1 MENRN
6 VSHAAPAC
14 LRGRQPHSNAKRLLL
29 CLVILFL
36 GASGVVAQTN
46 TGQIEGVVRDQAGAV
61 IPGASVTATH
71 VASNLKVDRVT
82 DGSGAFL
89 FPSLAVGEYTLAVSS
104 NGFKQLTKTGIELR
118 IGQVI
123 SLEIGLE
130 AGDISVIETVT
141 VMGNEQLLQTTTAE
155 VSEVVDR
162 QRVSELPLNGRQF
175 IQLALLSEGVVKP
188 PGGTRGGALQQ
199 AGDLVN
205 VAGQRS
211 GHNIYLLDGVKVTD
225 EYFNNLVISP
235 SVDSIQEF
243 KIQKTSYAAEFGGK
257 ASALVNVATKSGAK
271 DFHGNIFEF
280 LRNEKFDAKNFFDDP
295 AKPIPPFKQNQFGGT
310 LGGPIVVPGI
320 FERRDRLFFFG
331 SYEGQRIRQSRTQ
344 TFSVPTAAM
353 RTGDLS
359 AFSDQIFD
367 PLTTDASGNRQPLSN
382 NRIPVGRLNPV
393 ALALLARLP
402 LPNQPGISRNLIST
416 AVESTDT
423 DQFSL
428 RLDGQLTP
436 KDTLFWRI
444 STFDA
449 DAFQPFG
456 TSKLNESLL
465 PGFGRGL
472 TTKANNIAFS
482 HTHFFNTDL
491 LNEFRFGYLRVSG
504 GQASENAGVDFAS
517 SAGLLGATQNAEDK
531 GYPQVSLGG
540 LFSTF
545 GDPTSFVTRR
555 DTSIEFYDNV
565 YVNRGAHKV
574 KFGVYW
580 FRLNFNPVNPDTA
593 RGNFTF
599 NGQFTGARPGQRGNA
614 FADFLLGYPGGAQV
628 GIGRGDENGR
638 TNWFHS
644 YIQDDWSPTR
654 RLTINIGLR
663 SEVNQP
669 IRDINN
675 RLAAIDLSVPGGRF
689 VIASDSGGNIS
700 PTAAALLPFI
710 PIPFVTSAE
719 AGWDRSLLRD
729 SSPRLAPRFGIAWRL
744 PGKRESVFR
753 GGYGIYLN
761 QWAYSVQQA
770 LARNLPFFLLKNI
783 SVASDAAAPTFSTQN
798 ILTSNAIG
806 TVGGNNMDYDF
817 RVEYAATVSL
827 SLQHMLTPTTAV
839 EVSYVGS
846 NVQGADSSTVRN
858 VPLPGSGP
866 IAPRRPV
873 PALSSFNSIRWDGY
887 SSYHAVTFRVE
898 RRLSE
903 GFSVNANYTLSKS
916 VDDASDPGGTTNEA
930 NLPQDVRDRGAERAL
945 SSFDHKHRFV
955 ASGSY
960 ELPFGKGERFL
971 NRPGLLTTLAGGW
984 KLTGIAT
991 LQSGAPFTVN
1001 DQTDRANIGQGPAQ
1015 RPNCLRDPN
1024 LPSGERTPDR
1034 WLDTTA
1040 FAPAAFGTFGN
1051 CGRNIVIGPG
1061 LVNFD
1066 VAAVKLFSFGE
1077 AKSVEFRAEGFNV
1090 FNTPNFDTPNRF
1102 AFTQNFGK
1110 IFSAGPSRQIQFGLK
1125 LAF

>member
-1 MENRN
+1 MRN
-6 VSHAAPAC
+6 CDAPPLTSVLPC
-14 LRGRQPHSNAKRLLL
+14 KLSPRPRAKRLLL
-29 CLVILFL
+29 CLAFVLLF
-36 GASGVVAQTN
+36 GVPAVVAQTN
-46 TGQIEGVVRDQAGAV
+46 TGQLEGVLRDQSNAV
-61 IPGASVTATH
+61 VPGATVTATH
-71 VASNLKVDRVT
+71 VASNVQTVRVT
-82 DGSGAFL
+82 GSDGEFL
-89 FPSLAVGEYTLAVSS
+89 FPSLAVGEYTLSVSAV
-104 NGFKQLTKTGIELR
+104 GFRQLTKTGIDLR

-123 SLEIGLE
+123 GLDLELTV
-130 AGDISVIETVT
+130 GDIAVVETIT
-141 VMGNEQLLQTTTAE
+141 TSDQLLQTTTAE
-155 VSEVVDR
+155 VSDVIDR

-175 IQLALLSEGVVKP
+175 LQLALLSEGVVKP

-257 ASALVNVATKSGAK
+257 ASALVNVATKSGTK

-280 LRNEKFDAKNFFDDP
+280 LRNEKLDARNFFDDP
-295 AKPIPPFKQNQFGGT
+295 LKPIPPFKQNQFGGT
-310 LGGPIVVPGI
+310 LGGPIAVPGI
-320 FERRDRLFFFG
+320 FERRDKFFFFG

-353 RTGDLS
+353 RAGDLS
-359 AFSDQIFD
+359 AFAEQIFD
-367 PLTTDASGNRQPLSN
+367 PFATDASGNRMPLQG
-382 NRIPVGRLNPV
+382 NRVPTQRLNPV
-393 ALALLARLP
+393 ALALLAKVP
-402 LPNQPGISRNLIST
+402 LPNQPGIARNLIST
-416 AVESTDT
+416 AVERTNI

-428 RLDGQLTP
+428 RLDGQLTQ
-436 KDTLFWRI
+436 KDALFLRL
-444 STFDA
+444 STFNA

-456 TSKLNESLL
+456 SGKLNESLL
-465 PGFGRGL
+465 PGFGRQL
-472 TTKANNIAFS
+472 TTKATNVAFS
-482 HTHFFNTDL
+482 HTHFFTQDF
-491 LNEFRFGYLRVSG
+491 LNEFRFGYLRASG
-504 GQASENAGVDFAS
+504 GQASENSGVDFAN
-517 SAGLLGATQNAEDK
+517 ATGLLGATQNAEDK
-531 GYPQVSLGG
+531 GYPQVSFGG

-545 GDPTSFVTRR
+545 GDATSFVTRR

-565 YVNRGAHKV
+565 YVNRGAHKL
-574 KFGVYW
+574 KFGVYLY
-580 FRLNFNPVNPDTA
+580 RLNFNPVNPDTA

-614 FADFLLGYPGGAQV
+614 FADFLLGYPGSAQV

-638 TNWFHS
+638 TNWLHS
-644 YIQDDWSPTR
+644 YVQDDWNPTR
-654 RLTINIGLR
+654 SLTINVGLR
-663 SEVNQP
+663 YEINQP
-669 IRDINN
+669 IRDVNN
-675 RLAAIDLSVPGGRF
+675 RLSAIDLTVPGGRF
-689 VIASDSGGNIS
+689 VIASDDAGNIS
-700 PTAAALLPFI
+700 PTAAALLPLI

-729 SSPRLAPRFGIAWRL
+729 SPPRLAPRFGLAWRL
-744 PGKRESVFR
+744 PGKRETVFR

-783 SVASDAAAPTFSTQN
+783 NVASDAAVPTLTTQN

-806 TVGGNNMDYDF
+806 NIGGNNVDHDF
-817 RVEYAATVSL
+817 SIEYAGTVSL
-827 SLQHMLTPTTAV
+827 SLQHMLTPKTAV
-839 EVSYVGS
+839 EISYVGS
-846 NVQGADSSTVRN
+846 NIQGADSSTVRN
-858 VPLPGSGP
+858 VPLPGNGP

-873 PALSSFNSIRWDGY
+873 PAISSFNSLRWDGY
-887 SSYHAVTFRVE
+887 STYHAATFRIE
-898 RRLSE
+898 RRLSND
-903 GFSVNANYTLSKS
+903 FSVNANYTLSKS
-916 VDDASDPGGTTNEA
+916 MDDASDPGGTTNEA
-930 NLPQDVRDRGAERAL
+930 NLPQNVRDRDAEKGL

-955 ASGSY
+955 GSGFY
-960 ELPFGKGERFL
+960 ELPFGKGKRFL
-971 NRPGLLTTLAGGW
+971 NRAGLLPALVGGW

-991 LQSGAPFTVN
+991 LQTGAPFTVN

-1015 RPNCLRDPN
+1015 RPVCLRDPN
-1024 LPSGERTPDR
+1024 LPSDQRTPDR
-1034 WLDTTA
+1034 FFDTSA

-1051 CGRNIVIGPG
+1051 CGRNIVTGPG

-1066 VAAVKLFSFGE
+1066 MAAVRLFRLGE
-1077 AKSVEFRAEGFNV
+1077 AKSVDFRAEVFNV

-1110 IFSAGPSRQIQFGLK
+1110 IFSAGPARQIQFGIK